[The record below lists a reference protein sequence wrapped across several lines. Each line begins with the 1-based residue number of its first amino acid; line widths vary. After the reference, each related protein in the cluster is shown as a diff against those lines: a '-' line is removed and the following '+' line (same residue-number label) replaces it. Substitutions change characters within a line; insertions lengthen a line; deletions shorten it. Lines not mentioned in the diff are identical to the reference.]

1 MPLPEDKWTS
11 STAPKPTTRAP
22 MATPL
27 PYPPSAVRPSAPAP
41 VSAPVQQGRTNP
53 MQPNVPEMQN
63 DPAAL
68 QKAQQQLGSSGSGGG
83 SRPPRNIGQYD
94 APMPPQ
100 YLGMNPQDQPGA
112 PIDLRAVA
120 SRQGGS
126 SMGYNPQ
133 QQQQQQGQQQA
144 PINDSY
150 QQQPPQGGSMQFPQQ
165 QGQQGQMGLGPNG
178 QPMPAYGP
186 SYTPPAAM
194 QDEYQGVNARRGQS
208 DGIGRPS
215 MSDSYQQEAERLQKA
230 AQRVASDPSFSEAQ
244 REQAFDKIRARGE
257 EIKSGYDQ
265 GRELTQSTTGSFE
278 PDEEFGVVDQPMRE
292 GDLEPQQD
300 GTLRNTLTGDVLRT
314 VRAPNGQV
322 MPMNPRQY
330 EIDSLPEGTSYMDAA
345 GKIQVTKP
353 ADGSGRGSSGAGAG
367 AGGGGKQLTNESALA
382 AFDKWNKT
390 AEVGKSP
397 EEAGAF
403 DNAIVNLS
411 PDEQEEFKELF
422 ASDPASAIEELIRRK
437 PESAQD
443 LDAARE
449 SAFGRDYKAAQDR
462 AGRLGKSLGVE
473 QPEDAANAAKP
484 PVNPDQY
491 TLWQGNRGTAQF
503 RRRGSELK
511 GGIPAVE
518 DANGVR
524 RPGPKTVAQLA
535 DMEANTDFVNIQ
547 PGPRGTETRIL
558 PFGVPNGNT
567 GDLVLNN
574 AQRRVF
580 NKEMTEIGAR
590 TPEAWNA
597 LEGKLQQF
605 AVTGARWDP
614 KAPKV
619 GADGQPTPQ
628 ARLEGLVHKEY
639 SNLSPEG
646 RAVMTMYIANALGYE
661 VGSGPTGGFKS
672 TGWATKTWNERKPA
686 EAPAEA
692 PRRATPAEDRAAA
705 AASQVETDARWEK
718 QRQHDARWPQVQA
731 DAAQY
736 GGQVFE
742 TDVLTAEERPFY
754 EMKKGL
760 DEATASRKFGELSPD
775 PGREYTERKAAE
787 EKAQFER
794 LRARQARDLEEFKP
808 KDLPKAAAAVR
819 EAGKPV
825 VDALSKGIDS
835 AKESVSTGRKDFE
848 SAVDSTK
855 KSIATGV
862 KDLDRNLGRALNARS
877 PEQIAEDKAIVES
890 GKESEAKRQRD
901 GAQAAIDS
909 NKVSPAVKA
918 QRAANEASRRSGS
931 GQNRKK
937 K

>member
-11 STAPKPTTRAP
+11 STALKPTTRAP

-63 DPAAL
+63 DPTAL
-68 QKAQQQLGSSGSGGG
+68 QKAQQQLGSGGSGGG

-133 QQQQQQGQQQA
+133 QQGQQPQQGG

-150 QQQPPQGGSMQFPQQ
+150 QQQPPQ
-165 QGQQGQMGLGPNG
+165 QGQQQQQQPMGLGPNG

-278 PDEEFGVVDQPMRE
+278 PDEEFGVVDQPMFE

-314 VRAPNGQV
+314 IRAPNGQV

-353 ADGSGRGSSGAGAG
+353 AAGSGRSSSGAG

-382 AFDKWNKT
+382 AYTKWDAT

-403 DNAIVNLS
+403 DNAIGNLS
-411 PDEQEEFKELF
+411 PDEQVELKELF
-422 ASDPASAIEELIRRK
+422 ASDPASAIEELKRRK
-437 PESAQD
+437 PEIAQD
-443 LDAARE
+443 LDTARE
-449 SAFGRDYKAAQDR
+449 SAFSRDYKAGQER

-491 TLWQGNRGTAQF
+491 TLQQGNRGTARFQ
-503 RRRGSELK
+503 RRGSELQ

-614 KAPKV
+614 KAPKI

-628 ARLEGLVHKEY
+628 ARLEGLVQKEY

-718 QRQHDARWPQVQA
+718 QRQHDARFKQVQA

-742 TDVLTAEERPFY
+742 TDVLTAEERPQY
-754 EMKKGL
+754 ELKKGL

-775 PGREYTERKAAE
+775 PGREYKEKKAADE
-787 EKAQFER
+787 AADEKAQFER

-835 AKESVSTGRKDFE
+835 AKES
-848 SAVDSTK
+848 
-855 KSIATGV
+855 IATGV
-862 KDLDRNLGRALNARS
+862 KDFDRNLGRALNARS

-901 GAQAAIDS
+901 AAQPAIDS